1 MDVCVALLTQ
11 AVKVAVDARICPT
24 VWAHVFRVMETN
36 GILLRRNV
44 ELRLQRVLEG
54 RIRVVGRLVVVKA
67 GVKVRP
73 VDMTPV
79 VAVEETALEETGP
92 GRVVVELAAVTT
104 GNPIRLTLK
113 DVLFQMKFARVVF
126 HVMEMRQTFVAD
138 VTVSP
143 AAAALRKH
151 HIVYQSSGVTELL
164 ELEIAE

>member
-79 VAVEETALEETGP
+79 VAMEAQETETETGM
-92 GRVVVELAAVTT
+92 GELAVTT
-104 GNPIRLTLK
+104 GNLIRLLLK
-113 DVLFQMKFARVVF
+113 DASSQMKFARVVF